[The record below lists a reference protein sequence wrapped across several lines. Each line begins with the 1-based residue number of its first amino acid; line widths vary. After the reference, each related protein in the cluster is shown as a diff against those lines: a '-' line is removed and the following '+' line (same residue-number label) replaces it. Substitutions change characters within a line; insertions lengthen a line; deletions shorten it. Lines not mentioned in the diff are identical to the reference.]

1 MTSSSPHPSG
11 EDDDDKKKKNEMNNT
26 NITREYNNNNMKNKK
41 VDVGIPIIDWSVKNS
56 VFHKFFFAQV
66 TKLIS
71 VGQIRRL
78 ELEDL
83 AHLPELESSFLH
95 ENFQNEW
102 EEEKRLRGKNDKNL
116 IRVLLRRH
124 KFTFVWT
131 GFLFAIAQGAIF
143 AGPLLLREIVKGI
156 QCRNFYAANSGFL
169 QDGQSVDDMCST
181 TNELYMFAGI
191 LTGASIFSNFCAAHQ
206 EFALQ
211 KVGVAVRNTLM
222 VALYRKVLKLSP
234 KGLQAESTGKIV
246 TLMSNDVNKLQDLFS
261 MIHNLWAAPIFIV
274 ASFTLLYDVIEWSA
288 FVGFACILI
297 AAPFTA
303 TVAKKLFALRRLV
316 VQCADKR
323 VNILSEVV
331 SGMKVIKYYAWEKTF
346 KGQAEKIREEEIN
359 LVWRAQKISALFG
372 VALFSTPIFIAVCSF
387 GSFSL
392 AGNEITAP
400 TAYTALALF
409 NTLRFPLVLVP
420 FLLT

>member
-1 MTSSSPHPSG
+1 M
-11 EDDDDKKKKNEMNNT
+11 
-26 NITREYNNNNMKNKK
+26 
-41 VDVGIPIIDWSVKNS
+41 
-56 VFHKFFFAQV
+56 
-66 TKLIS
+66 
-71 VGQIRRL
+71 
-78 ELEDL
+78 
-83 AHLPELESSFLH
+83 
-95 ENFQNEW
+95 

-131 GFLFAIAQGAIF
+131 GFLFAIAQGGDF
-143 AGPLLLREIVKGI
+143 CRTFVTEGDCERHSVQKFLRRQHRVLTRWTIRRRYVLDDERVVHV
-156 QCRNFYAANSGFL
+156 CRDFNRG
-169 QDGQSVDDMCST
+169 
-181 TNELYMFAGI
+181 EH
-191 LTGASIFSNFCAAHQ
+191 FSNFCASAS

-331 SGMKVIKYYAWEKTF
+331 NGMKVIKYYAWEKTF
-346 KGQAEKIREEEIN
+346 KGQAEKIREEEVN
-359 LVWRAQKISALFG
+359 LVWRAKNQRVVWRRVVFHSNFHRSVFVRVVLFWRN
-372 VALFSTPIFIAVCSF
+372 P
-387 GSFSL
+387 
-392 AGNEITAP
+392 ITAP

-420 FLLT
+420 FLLTSLLNALNDTTSRRVLRPRRKFGRGD